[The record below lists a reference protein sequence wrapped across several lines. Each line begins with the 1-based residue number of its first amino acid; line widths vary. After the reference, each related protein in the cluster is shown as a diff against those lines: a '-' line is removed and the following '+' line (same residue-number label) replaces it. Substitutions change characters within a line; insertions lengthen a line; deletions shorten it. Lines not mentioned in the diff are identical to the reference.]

1 MTRIARPIV
10 AVVLVLAC
18 LCIAGTSG
26 CSRPAPPLRIAV
38 NPWPGYEYIILARDL
53 GYFAAEG
60 VDVQLVELESP
71 GDSRS
76 AFENGLVDV
85 NAATLVELLVTRA
98 QSGRRPQA
106 FYVLDF
112 SNGGDMLVAD
122 SSITTISELRG
133 QRVAV
138 EAASVDL
145 LALALAL
152 ESAGMTLA
160 DVELALMPQS
170 DKPGEMKN
178 HSIRAAQCFP
188 PVSSEIEALPGSH
201 RLFDSSRAPGMIMD
215 VLVADSAAIAK
226 EPGRFAAIVRA
237 IDRAQKWAGEHEA
250 EAVATMAGREHI
262 TPEQFRA
269 ALAGV
274 ELVPL
279 ARQRAHLAPGGSA
292 ERAVA
297 IANRALAHAGTLT
310 SVPPGAQLVTTLAM
324 PEGAGR

>member
-10 AVVLVLAC
+10 AVVLALAC
-18 LCIAGTSG
+18 LCIAGASG

-38 NPWPGYEYIILARDL
+38 TPWPGYEYVVLARDL
-53 GYFAAEG
+53 GFFAAEG
-60 VDVQLVELESP
+60 VDVQVVELESP
-71 GDSRS
+71 GDARS

-98 QSGRRPQA
+98 QTGRRPQA
-106 FYVLDF
+106 FYVLDY
-112 SNGGDMLVAD
+112 SDGGDMLVAD
-122 SSITTISELRG
+122 SSIATIADLRG

-160 DVELALMPQS
+160 DVELAVMPQS
-170 DKPGEMKN
+170 EKPGEMRN
-178 HSIRAAQCFP
+178 HSVRAAQCFP
-188 PVSSEIEALPGSH
+188 PASSEIEALPGTH
-201 RLFDSSRAPGMIMD
+201 RLFDSSRAPGMIVD
-215 VLVADSAAIAK
+215 VLVADSAAIAR
-226 EPGRFAAIVRA
+226 EPRRFMAVVRA
-237 IDRAQKWAGEHEA
+237 VDRAQKWAGEHET
-250 EAVATMAGREHI
+250 EAIAAMAKREQI
-262 TPEQFRA
+262 TPEQFRT

-292 ERAVA
+292 ERA
-297 IANRALAHAGTLT
+297 ISSANRALTQAGTLK
-310 SVPPGAQLVTTLAM
+310 SVPAGAQLVTTLAV
-324 PEGAGR
+324 PAEGAR